1 MSEYKFKI
9 YAELLIEGMDKININ
24 PANIVC
30 LTRISNY
37 LEKNMPMI
45 LLHMNLDK
53 NVFDKLL
60 QNAKTATIHLNISKY
75 DAGYTYDE
83 AFYDTYID
91 DEFSIIVSND
101 INYNK
106 ELDYIE
112 DDSLSETNT
121 KKDVWR
127 ELNVGLISKSSIDA
141 NKVISNGIFYDITI
155 MDLIGYYMSSLHLLL
170 EPFDYTET
178 IK

>member
-1 MSEYKFKI
+1 MKPKESLDSYFKKTTKNI
-9 YAELLIEGMDKININ
+9 KDYVPQNIN

-83 AFYDTYID
+83 AFYDAEGVYGGIVEWDWDNAGSYDYPD
-91 DEFSIIVSND
+91 D
-101 INYNK
+101 
-106 ELDYIE
+106 
-112 DDSLSETNT
+112 
-121 KKDVWR
+121 
-127 ELNVGLISKSSIDA
+127 
-141 NKVISNGIFYDITI
+141 
-155 MDLIGYYMSSLHLLL
+155 
-170 EPFDYTET
+170 
-178 IK
+178 